1 MDITAIVLERA
12 LRGDPLPPAALT
24 FLLRQYR
31 ATGRQDVC
39 DALGDALARALVHHA
54 DDRTTCGT
62 ARWVEAFAE
71 AATLSDDGRLVD
83 AVRDLIARLVAEWPS
98 IASVDDA
105 AVSIDA
111 CLSAAHVSDPRELVP
126 RAIDELERIVAAGYR
141 PGAGVAHRIDTAH
154 ERGGLSDHV
163 RLAAALL
170 TAFAMTGRLPYSML
184 AEELMQAA
192 ITHFAHLRPGR
203 SGTDVQ
209 VDGVHVDFVLGCEAA
224 RVLCRLSAL
233 HGDDEYRRAA
243 VIRGDA
249 DYRADA
255 GHVLARLSGRV
266 AESGAD
272 IALYGLAFDEWQR

>member
-1 MDITAIVLERA
+1 M
-12 LRGDPLPPAALT
+12 
-24 FLLRQYR
+24 
-31 ATGRQDVC
+31 
-39 DALGDALARALVHHA
+39 
-54 DDRTTCGT
+54 
-62 ARWVEAFAE
+62 EAFAE

-98 IASVDDA
+98 ITSVDDA

-111 CLSAAHVSDPRELVP
+111 CLSAAHCSDPRELVP
-126 RAIDELERIVAAGYR
+126 RAIDELERVVAAAYR
-141 PGAGVAHRIDTAH
+141 PGAGVAHRIDTAAH

-170 TAFAMTGRLPYSML
+170 TAYAMTGRLPYSML

-192 ITHFAHLRPGR
+192 ITHLRPGR
-203 SGTDVQ
+203 SGAEAHVEGQ
-209 VDGVHVDFVLGCEAA
+209 VDFVLGCEAA
-224 RVLCRLSAL
+224 RVLCRLAAL

-255 GHVLARLSGRV
+255 GEVLARLSGRV

-272 IALYGLAFDEWQR
+272 IALYGLALDEWQR